1 MANPAERPPAERPDA
16 ASEQDNAK
24 PMNGRV
30 DAIDMGRIFGWAFDP
45 MAPDQRL
52 VIRVLLDGKVIAE
65 AVADRNRPDL
75 RRNGIGDGKHA
86 FEIALPEP
94 IHSRTKDIVVMARN
108 GSGSEQALRVP
119 QPDEQAAEALIAAPL
134 AKVLDKLDV
143 LMAAQRQLQVSQRSL
158 QRPSDIDP
166 DKTETASLTDV
177 SAAVESLRVDIG
189 QRLNDLDVHLM
200 RMDGVVAGME
210 KNLNTLRK
218 RANGELKPLLMLLFV
233 LVGFVAG
240 ASLALIARV

>member
-1 MANPAERPPAERPDA
+1 MISPAERPDA

-30 DAIDMGRIFGWAFDP
+30 DAVDMGRIFGWAFDP

-52 VIRVLLDGKVIAE
+52 TIRVLLDGKVIAE

-86 FEIALPEP
+86 FEIALPDP
-94 IHSRTKDIVVMARN
+94 VQSRVNDIVVMARN

-119 QPDEQAAEALIAAPL
+119 QPNEQAAEALIAAPL
-134 AKVLDKLDV
+134 AKVLDKLDL

-158 QRPSDIDP
+158 QRTPEFDA
-166 DKTETASLTDV
+166 DKTETAGLTDV
-177 SAAVESLRVDIG
+177 SNAVESLKVDIS

-200 RMDGVVAGME
+200 RLDGVVAGME

-218 RANGELKPLLMLLFV
+218 RANGEIKPLLLLLFI
-233 LVGFVAG
+233 LVGFAAG
-240 ASLALIARV
+240 ASLTLVARI

>member
-1 MANPAERPPAERPDA
+1 MANPAERPDA
-16 ASEQDNAK
+16 APEQDNVK
-24 PMNGRV
+24 PVNGRV
-30 DAIDMGRIFGWAFDP
+30 DAIDQGRIFGWAFDP
-45 MAPDQRL
+45 MAPEQRL
-52 VIRVLLDGKVIAE
+52 TIRVLLDGKVIAE

-86 FEIALPEP
+86 FEIALPDP
-94 IHSRTKDIVVMARN
+94 VQSRASELVVVALN

-158 QRPSDIDP
+158 QRAPEIDA
-166 DKTETASLTDV
+166 DKAETVGLTEIGS
-177 SAAVESLRVDIG
+177 AVEGLGTDIN

-200 RMDGVVAGME
+200 RLDGVVAGME
-210 KNLNTLRK
+210 KSLTALQK
-218 RANGELKPLLMLLFV
+218 RTNADFKPLLLLLFV
-233 LVGFVAG
+233 LMGFVAG
-240 ASLALIARV
+240 AGVALMARI

>member
-1 MANPAERPPAERPDA
+1 MANPAERPDA

-52 VIRVLLDGKVIAE
+52 TIRVLLDAKVIAE

-94 IHSRTKDIVVMARN
+94 VQSRASDLVVVARN

-134 AKVLDKLDV
+134 TKVLDKLDV
-143 LMAAQRQLQVSQRSL
+143 LMAAQRQLQVSQRSV
-158 QRPSDIDP
+158 QRTPQVDA
-166 DKTETASLTDV
+166 DKSETGTVGLTDV
-177 SAAVESLRVDIG
+177 SDAVESLRVDISH
-189 QRLNDLDVHLM
+189 RLNDLDVHLM
-200 RMDGVVAGME
+200 RLDGVVAGME
-210 KNLNTLRK
+210 KRLNTLQK
-218 RANGELKPLLMLLFV
+218 RSNGELKPLLLLLFV

-240 ASLALIARV
+240 AGLALIAKI

>member
-1 MANPAERPPAERPDA
+1 MAIPAERLDA

-24 PMNGRV
+24 PMSGRV

-52 VIRVLLDGKVIAE
+52 IIRVLLDGKVIAE

-75 RRNGIGDGKHA
+75 RRNGIGDGNHA
-86 FEIALPEP
+86 FEIALPDP
-94 IHSRTKDIVVMARN
+94 VQSRASDIVVMARN
-108 GSGSEQALRVP
+108 ESGSEQALRVP
-119 QPDEQAAEALIAAPL
+119 QPNEQAAEALIAAPL

-143 LMAAQRQLQVSQRSL
+143 LMASQRQLQVSQRSL
-158 QRPSDIDP
+158 QRAP
-166 DKTETASLTDV
+166 DLDADKAESTGLSEV
-177 SAAVESLRVDIG
+177 GHAVESLRVDIG

-200 RMDGVVAGME
+200 RLDGVVGGME

-218 RANGELKPLLMLLFV
+218 RGNGELKPLLLLLFV
-233 LVGFVAG
+233 LVGFAAG
-240 ASLALIARV
+240 ASLALIVRI

>member
-1 MANPAERPPAERPDA
+1 MTSPAERPDV

-30 DAIDMGRIFGWAFDP
+30 DAVDMGRIFGWAFDP

-52 VIRVLLDGKVIAE
+52 TIRVLLDGKVIAE

-86 FEIALPEP
+86 FEIALPDP
-94 IHSRTKDIVVMARN
+94 VHSRANDIVVMARN

-134 AKVLDKLDV
+134 AKVLDKLDL

-158 QRPSDIDP
+158 QRTPEIDA
-166 DKTETASLTDV
+166 DKTETAGPTDV
-177 SAAVESLRVDIG
+177 SKAVESLKVDMS
-189 QRLNDLDVHLM
+189 QRLNDFDVHLM
-200 RMDGVVAGME
+200 RLDGVVAGME
-210 KNLNTLRK
+210 KNLNALRK
-218 RANGELKPLLMLLFV
+218 RSNGELKPLLLLLFV
-233 LVGFVAG
+233 LVGFAAG
-240 ASLALIARV
+240 ASLTLVARI

>member
-1 MANPAERPPAERPDA
+1 MANPAERPDA

-52 VIRVLLDGKVIAE
+52 IIRVLLDGKVIAE

-86 FEIALPEP
+86 FEIALPDP
-94 IHSRTKDIVVMARN
+94 VQSRANDIVVVARN

-119 QPDEQAAEALIAAPL
+119 QPNEQAAEALIAAPL
-134 AKVLDKLDV
+134 TKVLDKLDV
-143 LMAAQRQLQVSQRSL
+143 LMAAQRQLQVSQRSV
-158 QRPSDIDP
+158 QRTP
-166 DKTETASLTDV
+166 DSRCRQVRDRTVGLTDV
-177 SAAVESLRVDIG
+177 SHAVESLRVDIS

-200 RMDGVVAGME
+200 RLDGVVAGME
-210 KNLNTLRK
+210 KNLNTLRSV
-218 RANGELKPLLMLLFV
+218 RT
-233 LVGFVAG
+233 
-240 ASLALIARV
+240 AS

>member
-1 MANPAERPPAERPDA
+1 MANPAERPDA

-52 VIRVLLDGKVIAE
+52 IIRVLLDGKVIAE

-86 FEIALPEP
+86 FEIALPDP
-94 IHSRTKDIVVMARN
+94 VQSRANDIVVMARN
-108 GSGSEQALRVP
+108 ASGSEQALRIP

-143 LMAAQRQLQVSQRSL
+143 LMASQRQLQVSQRSL
-158 QRPSDIDP
+158 QRTP
-166 DKTETASLTDV
+166 DLDADKAETTGLSEV
-177 SAAVESLRVDIG
+177 SHAVESLRVDIG

-200 RMDGVVAGME
+200 RLDGVVAGME

-218 RANGELKPLLMLLFV
+218 RGNGELKPLLLLLFV
-233 LVGFVAG
+233 LVGFAAG
-240 ASLALIARV
+240 AGLALIVRI

>member
-1 MANPAERPPAERPDA
+1 MANPAERPDA

-52 VIRVLLDGKVIAE
+52 TIRVLLDAKVIAE

-94 IHSRTKDIVVMARN
+94 VRSRASDLVVVARN

-134 AKVLDKLDV
+134 TKVLDKLDV
-143 LMAAQRQLQVSQRSL
+143 LMAAQRQLQVSQRSV
-158 QRPSDIDP
+158 QRTSQIDT
-166 DKTETASLTDV
+166 DKSETETIGLTDI
-177 SAAVESLRVDIG
+177 SGAVDSLRMDIS

-200 RMDGVVAGME
+200 RLDGVVAGME
-210 KNLNTLRK
+210 KSLNSLQK
-218 RANGELKPLLMLLFV
+218 RANGELKPLLLLLFV
-233 LVGFVAG
+233 LVGFTAG
-240 ASLALIARV
+240 AGLALIARI

>member
-1 MANPAERPPAERPDA
+1 MANPAERPDA

-52 VIRVLLDGKVIAE
+52 IIRVLLDGKVIAE

-86 FEIALPEP
+86 FEIALPDP
-94 IHSRTKDIVVMARN
+94 VQSRANDIVVVARN

-119 QPDEQAAEALIAAPL
+119 QPNEQAAEALIAAPL

-143 LMAAQRQLQVSQRSL
+143 LMASQRQLQVSQRSL
-158 QRPSDIDP
+158 QRTPDIDA
-166 DKTETASLTDV
+166 DQAETIALSDL
-177 SAAVESLRVDIG
+177 SHAVESLRVDIG

-200 RMDGVVAGME
+200 RLDGVVAGME
-210 KNLNTLRK
+210 KNLSTLRK
-218 RANGELKPLLMLLFV
+218 RGNGELKPLIPLLFV
-233 LVGFVAG
+233 LVGFAAG
-240 ASLALIARV
+240 ASLALIARI

>member
-1 MANPAERPPAERPDA
+1 MTNPAQRPDA

-45 MAPDQRL
+45 MAPDQR
-52 VIRVLLDGKVIAE
+52 VTIRVLLDGKVIAE

-75 RRNGIGDGKHA
+75 KRNGIGDGKHA
-86 FEIALPEP
+86 FEIALPDP
-94 IHSRTKDIVVMARN
+94 VQSRANDIVVMARN

-134 AKVLDKLDV
+134 TKVLDKLDV

-158 QRPSDIDP
+158 QRTPDIDA
-166 DKTETASLTDV
+166 DKIANLNLREV
-177 SAAVESLRVDIG
+177 SDTVESLRVDIS

-200 RMDGVVAGME
+200 RLDGVVAGME
-210 KNLNTLRK
+210 KNLDILRK
-218 RANGELKPLLMLLFV
+218 RANGELKPSLLLLFV
-233 LVGFVAG
+233 LVGFAAG
-240 ASLALIARV
+240 AGLALIARI

>member
-1 MANPAERPPAERPDA
+1 MANPAERPDA
-16 ASEQDNAK
+16 APEQDNAK

-52 VIRVLLDGKVIAE
+52 TIRVLLDGKVIAE

-86 FEIALPEP
+86 FEIALPDP
-94 IHSRTKDIVVMARN
+94 VQARASDLVVVALN

-158 QRPSDIDP
+158 QRTPQIDA
-166 DKTETASLTDV
+166 DQAETVRLTDV
-177 SAAVESLRVDIG
+177 SNAVDNLGVDIS

-200 RMDGVVAGME
+200 RLDGVVAGME
-210 KNLNTLRK
+210 SNLKALQK
-218 RANGELKPLLMLLFV
+218 RANGELKPLLLLLFV
-233 LVGFVAG
+233 LVGFAAG
-240 ASLALIARV
+240 AGLALVARI